1 MAFIDYY
8 KILGIDKTATDADI
22 KKAYRKLAR
31 KYHPDLNP
39 DDKEAEQKF
48 KEVNE
53 ANEVLSHPENRK
65 KYDQYGENWQHSEE
79 FEKAQ
84 QQRQY
89 QRSTGQQGGF
99 GGFEGFSGGGDYSDF
114 FESMFGNRASGGRSR
129 TAAFKGGD
137 YNAELHLDLK
147 DVYTTQKRELTIN
160 GKKIRLTIPA
170 GVENGQVIK
179 IAGMGAEGINGGPKG
194 DLYITFTIANNT
206 KFKLDKHNLHSTV
219 DLDLY
224 SAILGGEITV
234 DTFDGKVKLKV
245 LPGTQNGTKVKL
257 KGKGF
262 PVYKKEG
269 VFGDLYITYQI
280 VIPTNL
286 TEKEKELFEEL
297 AKLRA
302 K

>member
-179 IAGMGAEGINGGPKG
+179 ISGMGAEGANGGPKG